1 LYAFI
6 GDECGAAALIPNKET
21 HLLSENTPK
30 RRISMDIKTVGVVGC
45 GLMGS
50 GIAQTAAEGGFTTI
64 VREPTPEL
72 MEKGLERIR
81 SFLAKGVEKGKMSP
95 ARRDEVWARI
105 KGTTDLADLANCD
118 LVIEAIV
125 EARDAKLALFAEL
138 DKVCKPEAIFV
149 TNTSSFRVADIAA
162 ATKRPKR
169 VGGLHYFFPPVINKL
184 LEVVR
189 AKETAPEVFE
199 TLLNFGRFTGK
210 LPILVLDSPGF
221 AINRFFIAWY
231 NEAIRILDE
240 GVANIPT
247 IDAAACEAFGVSMGP
262 FLLINVSGVPLAYH
276 AAVSLTESIGEFYTP
291 ATHLRELYESGQLWD
306 LSGEVD
312 PIRKEAVANRLL
324 AVVCGV
330 AARVVEEGVATVEDV
345 DRGATTG
352 LRWARGPF
360 AIMNNMGLERAL
372 ALMKPIEARHPGF
385 IPDLL
390 KTQAASGKPWRLRDV
405 RLSIDGAIA
414 TIMMSRPE
422 ALNAL
427 NNQVLHELKD
437 ALAQVRVNR
446 DVRVVIITGEGN
458 AFIAGADIKEMQ
470 ALAAEP
476 AKIRDFTEFGQGILR
491 DIETL
496 PQPVIAAING
506 FALGGGLELALACDI
521 RIASSEARL
530 GFPEVGLGI
539 FPGLGGTQRTT
550 RLAGRGVAAELI
562 FTGDLIGAEE
572 AVRVGL
578 LNRVVPP
585 TQLMDTA
592 RKLAERIASRAPVAV
607 AKAKAAIL
615 ATQQLPLDE
624 GLIFELE
631 RTTEVMATPD
641 RVEGMQAFIEKRKP
655 VFTGQEPRPGRAT
668 RRKAKP

>member
-1 LYAFI
+1 
-6 GDECGAAALIPNKET
+6 
-21 HLLSENTPK
+21 
-30 RRISMDIKTVGVVGC
+30 MDIKTVGIVGC

-64 VREPTPEL
+64 VREPTQEL
-72 MEKGLERIR
+72 VDKGLERIR
-81 SFLAKGVEKGKMSP
+81 GFLAKGVEKGKMSP

-105 KGTTDLADLANCD
+105 KSTTDLSDLADCD
-118 LVIEAIV
+118 LVIEAITEV
-125 EARDAKLALFAEL
+125 REAKKALFAEL
-138 DKVCKPEAIFV
+138 DQVCKPGAIFA
-149 TNTSSFRVADIAA
+149 TNTSSFRVAEIAA
-162 ATKRPKR
+162 ATKRPSL

-189 AKETAPEVFE
+189 AKETAPEVLG
-199 TLLNFGRFTGK
+199 TLLNFGRVTGK

-221 AINRFFIAWY
+221 AVNRFFIAWY
-231 NEAIRILDE
+231 NEAIRLLDE

-247 IDAAACEAFGVSMGP
+247 IDAAACETFGVSMGP
-262 FLLINVSGVPLAYH
+262 FKLINVSGVFLAYH
-276 AAVSLTESIGEFYTP
+276 GAASLNESLGDFYTP
-291 ATHLRELYESGQLWD
+291 ATHLRELYESNQLWD

-312 PIRKEAVANRLL
+312 AARKQAVADRLL

-345 DRGATTG
+345 DRGATIG
-352 LRWARGPF
+352 LRWAKGPF
-360 AIMNNMGLERAL
+360 AIMNDLGLERAL
-372 ALMKPIEARHPGF
+372 ALMKPIEEKHPGF

-390 KTQAASGKPWRLRDV
+390 KKQVASGNPWTLRNV
-405 RLSIDGAIA
+405 RLSVDGAIA
-414 TIMMSRPE
+414 YITMSRPE

-427 NNQVLHELKD
+427 NSKVLQELKD
-437 ALAQVRVNR
+437 ALAQVRANR
-446 DVRVVIITGEGN
+446 TVRVVIFSGEGN

-476 AKIRDFTEFGQGILR
+476 AAIRAFTEFGQGVLR

-521 RIASSEARL
+521 RIASSDARF

-539 FPGLGGTQRTT
+539 MPGLGGTQRAT
-550 RLAGRGVAAELI
+550 RLAGCGVASELV

-572 AVRVGL
+572 AARMGL
-578 LNRVVPP
+578 LNRVVAPA
-585 TQLMDTA
+585 QLMETA
-592 RKLAERIASRAPVAV
+592 RRLADRIASRAPAAV

-615 ATQQLPLDE
+615 AAQQLPLDK
-624 GLIFELE
+624 GLAFELD
-631 RTTEVMATPD
+631 RASEVMTTPD
-641 RVEGMQAFIEKRKP
+641 RVEGMQAFIEKREP
-655 VFTGQEPRPGRAT
+655 VFTGQEPRPARAAK
-668 RRKAKP
+668 RKAKH

>member
-1 LYAFI
+1 
-6 GDECGAAALIPNKET
+6 
-21 HLLSENTPK
+21 
-30 RRISMDIKTVGVVGC
+30 MDIKTVGIVGC

-72 MEKGLERIR
+72 MDKGLERIH

-95 ARRDEVWARI
+95 ARRDEVWSKI
-105 KGTTDLADLANCD
+105 KGTTDLSDLADCD

-125 EARDAKLALFAEL
+125 EARDAKLALFGEL
-138 DKVCKPEAIFV
+138 DQVCKPEAIFA

-162 ATKRPKR
+162 ATRRPKL

-184 LEVVR
+184 LEVVHT
-189 AKETAPEVFE
+189 KETAPEVNE

-231 NEAIRILDE
+231 NEAIRMLDE
-240 GVANIPT
+240 GMANVPT

-262 FLLINVSGVPLAYH
+262 YKLINVSGVYLAYH
-276 AAVSLTESIGEFYTP
+276 AAVSLNESIGEFYTP

-312 PIRKEAVANRLL
+312 PASKDAVADRLL
-324 AVVCGV
+324 AAVCGV

-352 LRWARGPF
+352 LRWAKGPF
-360 AIMNNMGLERAL
+360 AIMNDLGLERAL
-372 ALMKPIEARHPGF
+372 EMMKPIEDKHPGF

-390 KTQAASGKPWRLRDV
+390 KKQAASGKPWTLRSV
-405 RLSIDGAIA
+405 RLSVDGPIA
-414 TIMMSRPE
+414 TITMSRPE
-422 ALNAL
+422 AMNAL
-427 NNQVLHELKD
+427 NSKVLHELKD
-437 ALAQVRVNR
+437 ALAQVRANR
-446 DVRVVIITGEGN
+446 ALRVVIISGEGN

-470 ALAAEP
+470 ALADEP
-476 AKIRDFTEFGQGILR
+476 AEIRAFTEFGQSVLC

-506 FALGGGLELALACDI
+506 FALGGGLEVALACDI

-539 FPGLGGTQRTT
+539 LPGLGGTQRTT
-550 RLAGRGVAAELI
+550 RLAGRGFASELV

-572 AVRVGL
+572 AARIGL

-592 RKLAERIASRAPVAV
+592 RALANRIASRAPLAV

-615 ATQQLPLDE
+615 ATQQLALDE
-624 GLIFELE
+624 GLEFELE
-631 RTTEVMATPD
+631 RATEVMATPD

-655 VFTGQEPRPGRAT
+655 VFTGLEPPPGR
-668 RRKAKP
+668 

>member
-1 LYAFI
+1 M
-6 GDECGAAALIPNKET
+6 E
-21 HLLSENTPK
+21 
-30 RRISMDIKTVGVVGC
+30 IKTVGIVGC

-64 VREPTPEL
+64 VREPTQEL

-81 SFLAKGVEKGKMSP
+81 SFLAKGVDKGKMSI
-95 ARRDEVWARI
+95 ARRDEVWKRI
-105 KGTTDLADLANCD
+105 KGTTDLADLADCD

-125 EARDAKLALFAEL
+125 EARDAKLTLFGEL
-138 DKVCKPEAIFV
+138 DQVCKPEAIFA

-162 ATKRPKR
+162 ASKRPKL

-184 LEVVR
+184 LEVIKT
-189 AKETAPEVFE
+189 KETAPEVIE
-199 TLLNFGRFTGK
+199 TLLSFGRFTGK

-231 NEAIRILDE
+231 NEAIRLLDE

-276 AAVSLTESIGEFYTP
+276 AAVSLTESLGDFYTP
-291 ATHLRELYESGQLWD
+291 ATHLRELFESGQLWD

-312 PIRKEAVANRLL
+312 PARKDAVADRLL

-352 LRWARGPF
+352 LRWAKGPF
-360 AIMNNMGLERAL
+360 AIMNDLGLKRAL
-372 ALMKPIEARHPGF
+372 ALMKPIEDKHRGF

-390 KTQAASGKPWRLRDV
+390 KKQAASGKPWTLRDV
-405 RLSIDGAIA
+405 RLSVDGAVAYI
-414 TIMMSRPE
+414 TMSRPE

-427 NNQVLHELKD
+427 NSKVLHELKD
-437 ALAQVRVNR
+437 ALAQVRENR
-446 DVRVVIITGEGN
+446 AVRVVIFTGEGN

-476 AKIRDFTEFGQGILR
+476 EAIRAFTELGQGVLH

-506 FALGGGLELALACDI
+506 LALGGGLELALACDI
-521 RIASSEARL
+521 RIASSDARF

-539 FPGLGGTQRTT
+539 LPGLGGTQRTT
-550 RLAGRGVAAELI
+550 RLAGRGVASELV
-562 FTGDLIGAEE
+562 FTGDLIGAED
-572 AVRVGL
+572 AARMGL
-578 LNRVVPP
+578 LNRVVAPA
-585 TQLMDTA
+585 QLMDTA
-592 RKLAERIASRAPVAV
+592 RELAGRIASRAPVAV

-615 ATQQLPLDE
+615 ATQQLPLDK
-624 GLIFELE
+624 GLVFEMD
-631 RTTEVMATPD
+631 RASEVMTTPD
-641 RVEGMQAFIEKRKP
+641 RLEGMQAFIEKRKP
-655 VFTGQEPRPGRAT
+655 VFTGQEPPPGRAT
-668 RRKAKP
+668 KRKAEH